1 MNPEQLK
8 SPRRANLNIPK
19 CVKDGSSTGPFMQSM
34 KLDNGCKSESA
45 IMASEKKRRKQSAI
59 GRKPQDPTGQK
70 PRPKDGDRRHR
81 GADMGRLAQQ
91 YKEATRQW
99 NLDVGWTDSPK
110 ESE

>member
-1 MNPEQLK
+1 
-8 SPRRANLNIPK
+8 
-19 CVKDGSSTGPFMQSM
+19 M
-34 KLDNGCKSESA
+34 KLDNGCESESA

-59 GRKPQDPTGQK
+59 GRKQQNQNPNPTGGQR

-99 NLDVGWTDSPK
+99 NLDVGWTDNPPK